1 MVLKV
6 TLKQIKE
13 SEPESKLEVERA
25 TNYINGFILRPPS
38 RYVIWLFARLG
49 ITANQVSVLAF
60 LSTIVACVF
69 LGLGT
74 YWGMVIGALVAFL
87 ELFLDFTDGGL
98 ARAINT
104 VSKRGY
110 YIDAMVGHFAALTIP
125 IAVGIGLWVYL
136 NNPIFCI
143 LGFTLSTLKA
153 YRVLIATEFVVAY
166 SDWARGTIKPDKKN
180 LLWLIYTLG
189 TNFVN
194 IWRFLLLGF
203 ALVDKVEWFLGLFIL
218 VTFSE
223 SLMALVLILMRTE
236 FTAKAQTLETLKPLL
251 KKSYIED
258 MLIFTLED
266 WKINKVDLLN
276 KINRKFKGSK
286 VVVRSS
292 SLSEDSLTVS
302 KAGFY
307 HSELNVD
314 LENSS
319 SLIEAINK
327 VIANYTE
334 GFEKI
339 LVQRQTEDILLSG
352 VLFTSELN
360 TNAPYYIINYDDEY
374 KRTDWITS
382 GKDGKLLK
390 IFKNTPPTLLESWT
404 RKLLEAV
411 KEIEGVVT
419 NIPLDIEFAVTNTE
433 DIIIFQ
439 VRPLVANVKN
449 EKD

>member
-1 MVLKV
+1 
-6 TLKQIKE
+6 
-13 SEPESKLEVERA
+13 
-25 TNYINGFILRPPS
+25 
-38 RYVIWLFARLG
+38 
-49 ITANQVSVLAF
+49 
-60 LSTIVACVF
+60 
-69 LGLGT
+69 
-74 YWGMVIGALVAFL
+74 
-87 ELFLDFTDGGL
+87 
-98 ARAINT
+98 
-104 VSKRGY
+104 
-110 YIDAMVGHFAALTIP
+110 MVGHFAALTIP

-449 EKD
+449 EKN